1 MSQHSKRAPGA
12 LVIGTALI
20 CPHMDGGWA
29 LPGGRHVW
37 LKAQAQ
43 QAGEFLDEMI
53 RANGGAQ
60 VACRV
65 RPLPTRRVRR

>member
-1 MSQHSKRAPGA
+1 MPRHSKRTPGS
-12 LVIGTALI
+12 LIIGTALI
-20 CPHMDGGWA
+20 CPHIDGGWA

-37 LKAQAQ
+37 LKAQAE
-43 QAGEFLDEMI
+43 QAGETLDAMI

-65 RPLPTRRVRR
+65 RPLPARRTRR